1 MTAKGPVRQAT
12 DASAPA
18 AKGPKA
24 VLQAA
29 PRLATRKVLR
39 RPRPIFYGWWIVLA
53 GTGVMAL
60 MGTFSYYGMG
70 VFFNPIR
77 EHFGWSA
84 AVLGAALSLSRIQGG
99 VLAPVVG
106 FMIDRFGP
114 RKLMLLGVVMTGA
127 GFLLLSRTM
136 SIVYFYVVFV
146 LLVQGGL
153 SAGMGNAPTAA
164 VANWF
169 NRRRATAMG
178 VMNLGIS
185 LGGILARPLAEF
197 IVAFG
202 WRAAL
207 VTAGVTV
214 WAVGLPLAFVVR
226 HRPEDYG
233 YLPDGASPDA
243 AATPAGPASAASDSS
258 TQTGDVSTQG
268 EVEFTPRQAIRTL
281 AFWSIGLMFSARHF
295 VTGSVA
301 LFLVPLLEERGM
313 SLTDAATILSL
324 MAFIGMPGRV
334 GFAWLGDRMDKRAVI
349 SFCFVFQSAGIILFT
364 LIGGTLGTIFFLVLY
379 SPTYSGVLPLI
390 PALQADYFGRKRFA
404 TIRGMMA
411 PIATISVVSGP
422 LVMTAIRE
430 WTGSYEP
437 AFAALGVANILALVF
452 VAIIRPPRLEAVAAT
467 EGAAQGQ

>member
-1 MTAKGPVRQAT
+1 MTANEPVRRAT
-12 DASAPA
+12 EASAPA
-18 AKGPKA
+18 ARGPMA

-29 PRLATRKVLR
+29 PGVATRKVLHG
-39 RPRPIFYGWWIVLA
+39 PRSIFYGWWIVLA

-70 VFFNPIR
+70 VFFNSIKDDL
-77 EHFGWSA
+77 GWSA
-84 AVLGAALSLSRIQGG
+84 VGLGAALSLSRIQGG

-114 RKLMLLGVVMTGA
+114 RKLMLLGVVMTGT
-127 GFLLLSRTM
+127 GFVLLSQTR

-169 NRRRATAMG
+169 SKRRATAMG

-185 LGGILARPLAEF
+185 LGGILARPLAQF

-233 YLPDGASPDA
+233 YLPDGASPNA

-258 TQTGDVSTQG
+258 TRTGDVSTHG
-268 EVEFTPRQAIRTL
+268 EVEFSPRQAIRTL

-301 LFLVPLLEERGM
+301 LFLIPLLQERGM
-313 SLTDAATILSL
+313 SLTEAATILSL
-324 MAFIGMPGRV
+324 MALIGMPGRV
-334 GFAWLGDRMDKRAVI
+334 GFAWLGDRMDKRVVI
-349 SFCFVFQSAGIILFT
+349 GFCFVFQSAGIILFT
-364 LIGGTLGTIFFLVLY
+364 LIGGTLGIIFFLVLY

-390 PALQADYFGRKRFA
+390 PAMQADYFGRKWFA

-422 LVMTAIRE
+422 FVMASIHDL
-430 WTGSYEP
+430 TGSYEP
-437 AFAALGVANILALVF
+437 AFATLGVANVLALVF
-452 VAIIRPPRLEAVAAT
+452 VAIIRPPRGEAFAAT
-467 EGAAQGQ
+467 

>member
-1 MTAKGPVRQAT
+1 M
-12 DASAPA
+12 
-18 AKGPKA
+18 A
-24 VLQAA
+24 VLQTA
-29 PRLATRKVLR
+29 PGRARRKVLR
-39 RPRPIFYGWWIVLA
+39 RSRPIFYGWWIVLA
-53 GTGVMAL
+53 GTGVMTL
-60 MGTFSYYGMG
+60 MGAFSYYGMG
-70 VFFNPIR
+70 VFFNSIR
-77 EHFGWSA
+77 EEFGWSA
-84 AVLGAALSLSRIQGG
+84 AVLGAALSLSRVQGG

-106 FMIDRFGP
+106 ILIDRFGP

-127 GFLLLSRTM
+127 GFILLSRTM
-136 SIVYFYVVFV
+136 SIVYFYVVFI

-169 NRRRATAMG
+169 SARRATAMG
-178 VMNLGIS
+178 VMQLGVS
-185 LGGILARPLAEF
+185 LGGIMARPLAEL

-202 WRAAL
+202 WRIAL

-214 WAVGLPLAFVVR
+214 WVVGLPLAFVVR

-243 AATPAGPASAASDSS
+243 AATPAGPASAAFDSS
-258 TQTGDVSTQG
+258 TRTGHVSAPG
-268 EVEFTPRQAIRTL
+268 EVELSPRQAIRTL

-301 LFLVPLLEERGM
+301 LFLIPLLQERGM

-324 MAFIGMPGRV
+324 MALIGMPGRV
-334 GFAWLGDRMDKRAVI
+334 GFAWLGDRMDKRVVI
-349 SFCFVFQSAGIILFT
+349 GFCFVFQSAGIILFT

-390 PALQADYFGRKRFA
+390 PALQADYFGRKWFA

-411 PIATISVVSGP
+411 PIATVS
-422 LVMTAIRE
+422 LVSAPFVMATIRSL
-430 WTGSYEP
+430 TGSYEP
-437 AFAALGVANILALVF
+437 AFAALGVANVLALVF
-452 VAIIRPPRLEAVAAT
+452 VAIIRPPRGDAFAT
-467 EGAAQGQ
+467 T